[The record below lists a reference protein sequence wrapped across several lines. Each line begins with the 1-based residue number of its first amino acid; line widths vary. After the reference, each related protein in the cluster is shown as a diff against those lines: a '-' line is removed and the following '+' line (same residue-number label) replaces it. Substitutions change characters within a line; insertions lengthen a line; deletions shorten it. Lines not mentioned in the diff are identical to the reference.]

1 MILKVDYTIMGNLTD
16 TEKRVINYIN
26 INSSKL
32 SNMSIVEVAEESYT
46 SPATVSRTI
55 KKCGIGG
62 FTELRYRISVQ
73 NNEKLD
79 FAPINEILEKSLKEA
94 TNTVEEISIDNVL
107 KSVDLIRKSRK
118 IYVIARGL
126 TELVSQE
133 YSLKLQL
140 LGFNVFVISD
150 PNIMK
155 KASSEMKPDELLF
168 IFSLYGKTEELI
180 VSAENAA
187 SLGCKIISCC
197 CSQDTPLRMLS
208 TVFLKGY
215 KSENISIKKYE
226 VTSRLPLYIISR
238 IIIDYLAKY

>member
-26 INSSKL
+26 LNSSKL

-73 NNEKLD
+73 NNEKTD
-79 FAPINEILEKSLKEA
+79 FGPINEILEKSLKEA

-107 KSVDLIRKSRK
+107 KSVELIKKSSK

-155 KASSEMKPDELLF
+155 KASSEMKPGELLF

-180 VSAENAA
+180 ISAENAA
-187 SLGCKIISCC
+187 SLGCKIIC
-197 CSQDTPLRMLS
+197 CSCSEDTPLKMLS
-208 TVFLKGY
+208 TIFLKGY
-215 KSENISIKKYE
+215 KSEHISIKNYE
-226 VTSRLPLYIISR
+226 VTSRLPLYVISR
-238 IIIDYLAKY
+238 IIIDYLARY

>member
-1 MILKVDYTIMGNLTD
+1 MENLTD

-26 INSSKL
+26 INSFKL

-73 NNEKLD
+73 NNEKTD
-79 FAPINEILEKSLKEA
+79 FGPINEILDKSLKEA
-94 TNTVEEISIDNVL
+94 TNTVEELSIDDVL
-107 KSVDLIRKSRK
+107 KSVELIKKCKK

-155 KASSEMKPDELLF
+155 RASSEMKPNELLF
-168 IFSLYGKTEELI
+168 IFSLNGKTEEVI
-180 VSAENAA
+180 TSAENAA

-197 CSQDTPLRMLS
+197 CSQETPLIKLS

-215 KSENISIKKYE
+215 KSEIITIKKYE
-226 VTSRLPLYIISR
+226 VTSRLPLFVISR
-238 IIIDYLAKY
+238 IIIDYLARD